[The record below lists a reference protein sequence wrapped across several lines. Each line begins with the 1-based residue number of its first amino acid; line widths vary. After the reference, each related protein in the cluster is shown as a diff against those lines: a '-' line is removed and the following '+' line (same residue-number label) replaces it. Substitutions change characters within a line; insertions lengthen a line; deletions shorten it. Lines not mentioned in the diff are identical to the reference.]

1 MGQTGPMSNSVSA
14 PDIGN
19 RVFDLTDRRLRSR
32 KMDALLGMTD
42 VVGGRAGSRRQSC
55 CCPGQCSPHTDPT
68 G

>member
-1 MGQTGPMSNSVSA
+1 MSNSVSA

-42 VVGGRAGSRRQSC
+42 VVGGRAGSRRLLRKKKCKSLLHIL
-55 CCPGQCSPHTDPT
+55 PYKSVSFP
-68 G
+68 